1 MSDQIRLVMCTAPDQ
16 ATAEKLAQGAVEA
29 RLAACVNIIP
39 GATSF
44 YYWDEKLQ
52 KDQELVLLIK
62 SRVGILP
69 ELTRFLRENH
79 PAKLPE
85 IISLPVDGGDKQYLD
100 WVVAAT
106 NPLRPQSA

>member
-1 MSDQIRLVMCTAPDQ
+1 MSTQIRLVICTAPDA

-29 RLAACVNIIP
+29 RLAACVNVVP
-39 GATSF
+39 GAIS
-44 YYWDEKLQ
+44 YYFWEGKLQ
-52 KDQELVLLIK
+52 KDAEFVLLIK
-62 SRVGILP
+62 SRSAILP

-85 IISLPVDGGDKQYLD
+85 IVALPVDGGDRQYLD